1 VRSGTPFPDAK
12 RRLQPSDVCG
22 EVPPWCTN
30 LDRLVTGCQC
40 TGHGKGELGHLLHG
54 ETQIIVIDRN
64 EYTLLKYALSL

>member
-1 VRSGTPFPDAK
+1 
-12 RRLQPSDVCG
+12 
-22 EVPPWCTN
+22 